1 MSRDSLVTVRVP
13 GPLRSRCRGA
23 SELSVR
29 AGTVQGVLDELQRS
43 QPELHGSICD
53 ETGAVRRHVGVFV
66 NEDHVRELGGLA
78 TPLQDG
84 DAVWIF
90 TAVSGG

>member
-29 AGTVQGVLDELQRS
+29 AGTVQGVLDA
-43 QPELHGSICD
+43 D
-53 ETGAVRRHVGVFV
+53 FAVVQGFV
-66 NEDHVRELGGLA
+66 LVSAIISLVVYLIVDLVYLA
-78 TPLQDG
+78 IDPRLTH
-84 DAVWIF
+84 
-90 TAVSGG
+90 